1 MLTGATKKE
10 EQNQIYKRIEQ
21 DAKGSSRELRVSC
34 WDSSLNFSDNAAL
47 LCDGARHWCD
57 HLGTAHE

>member
-21 DAKGSSRELRVSC
+21 DAKGSSRELRVSR
-34 WDSSLNFSDNAAL
+34 WDSSSNVSDSAAL

-57 HLGTAHE
+57 HLGMAHE